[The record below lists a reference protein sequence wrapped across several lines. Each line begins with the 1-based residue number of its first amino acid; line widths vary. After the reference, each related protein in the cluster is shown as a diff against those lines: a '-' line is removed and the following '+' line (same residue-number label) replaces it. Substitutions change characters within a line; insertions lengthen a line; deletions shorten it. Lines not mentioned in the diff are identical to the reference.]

1 MTDRDYDLVLYGV
14 TGFVGRQTLAYVVKH
29 RDSRELRFAIA
40 GRNRAK
46 LESVRTQIGGAARK
60 ADILV
65 VDSRDQ
71 PTLDVMTARTRVLLN
86 TAGPF
91 SISGDAV
98 VDACVRSRTHYVD
111 ITGETTWVRGL
122 IDRYHARC
130 AAEGTRIIPFC
141 GFDSVPSDLGAWLV
155 VRRAWQAFGVPCASV
170 KAYFQASGGFNG
182 GTIATFIYSQQ
193 SRQQDLMRDPFLL
206 DQQNHSAEEA
216 ARNGDISQVS
226 FDAEVGTWVGPF
238 FMAAINTRV
247 VRRSAALAESYSEP
261 YGPYF
266 PVSGVSETRSAVGAG
281 EGNRDNGSYERL
293 HRRDETCRRAPPA
306 SAVPAGS
313 RRRTIRN
320 DHGERMDA
328 VRGDR
333 ENRYREKTRR
343 SHPGCR

>member
-46 LESVRTQIGGAARK
+46 LESVRSQIGGAARK

-182 GTIATFIYSQQ
+182 GTIATDHPK
-193 SRQQDLMRDPFLL
+193 RPWRTDGCG
-206 DQQNHSAEEA
+206 
-216 ARNGDISQVS
+216 AR
-226 FDAEVGTWVGPF
+226 
-238 FMAAINTRV
+238 
-247 VRRSAALAESYSEP
+247 
-261 YGPYF
+261 
-266 PVSGVSETRSAVGAG
+266 
-281 EGNRDNGSYERL
+281 
-293 HRRDETCRRAPPA
+293 
-306 SAVPAGS
+306 
-313 RRRTIRN
+313 
-320 DHGERMDA
+320 
-328 VRGDR
+328 
-333 ENRYREKTRR
+333 
-343 SHPGCR
+343 